1 MSIKPLVLRE
11 RALKDIE
18 DAIDF
23 YARDAGEKIALAFID
38 ALERA
43 YNAIAR
49 QPAIGSPRY
58 SYELDIPGLRCWR
71 LKRFPYLIFY
81 AESTDS
87 IDIWRVLHA
96 KRDIPAWM
104 QEP

>member
-1 MSIKPLVLRE
+1 MNAKPLVLRD
-11 RALKDIE
+11 RAQKDIE
-18 DAIDF
+18 SAIDF
-23 YARDAGEKIALAFID
+23 YLRDAGEKIALAFID
-38 ALERA
+38 ALESA
-43 YNAIAR
+43 YGTISK

-58 SYELDIPGLRCWR
+58 AYELGMQDLRCWG

-81 AESTDS
+81 AESGDN